1 MTCFGC
7 YVDRFVTPWTVACQV
22 PLSMEFSRQED
33 WSGLPFS
40 SPRDLPDSGIKP
52 AFPAIAGRF
61 FTTEAPGQPIY
72 VISGLLFVFPLH
84 WGLPYSSEGK
94 EFACNLGDLG
104 SIAGSGRYP
113 GDENG
118 NPLQYSCLENSID
131 RGAWRATVYGVAKSQ
146 TQQSN

>member
-1 MTCFGC
+1 MS
-7 YVDRFVTPWTVACQV
+7 DRFVTPWTVACQV

-33 WSGLPFS
+33 WSRLPFS

-52 AFPAIAGRF
+52 AFPAIAGGF

-72 VISGLLFVFPLH
+72 VISGLLFVFPLY
-84 WGLPYSSEGK
+84 WGLPYSSESK
-94 EFACNLGDLG
+94 EFACNPGDLG
-104 SIAGSGRYP
+104 SIARSGRYP

-131 RGAWRATVYGVAKSQ
+131 GGAWRATVYGVAKSQ
-146 TQQSN
+146 TQLSN